1 MDMTTMADYFTS
13 NHFELLD
20 KWRGQARDKSNPEQN
35 RAYEDLE
42 AAYAVTERWARGVQK
57 LLFPQGR
64 VEVRKRPTNQG
75 NNFVP
80 YNWARIYPESDSP
93 KELAYTVGINYA
105 EGFVVKIDTVGL
117 DDSDPRRKQY
127 LTLRGAVG
135 NSSSL
140 LATLPKSEGLG
151 KSLAELVD
159 WSVAAIR
166 GFNLRY
172 ADVVAKLG
180 LAVRLSDEDL
190 LKRFANKPIFKALI
204 DTWTPADA
212 TLFCRLARAVH
223 AAGYDWWHVG
233 IGVQIR
239 FGRNNPGQE
248 RAVGVLGI
256 VHGRRTRKLSWLP
269 RGAASLPQFERQ
281 PITEELV
288 SKVEAALQADRAA
301 LDAWLMLDVER
312 QGLWPDQLRE
322 ALVEPGDD
330 ADEAEPA
337 ITSTRRAP
345 LNRIYYGPPG
355 TGKTYQLLQLLAD
368 QYTHEVAQ
376 GDAAEWTAQ
385 RISYEFGSMT
395 WWEAL
400 AATLYDLQ
408 RPAKVAQI
416 IDHPFVKAVIAAKAR
431 TKNVH
436 QTVWGT
442 LQEHTVE
449 DSKTVKQKARFD
461 PMIFDKSADSMWQLA
476 GNWKEQ
482 LQPIV
487 SMVDEIR
494 CGPGGKDERI
504 ERYSLVTFHQSYGYE
519 EFVEGLRPVLDSE
532 QVAGQVRYEIREGA
546 FKELCRRA
554 RLAPDQQFAMV
565 IDEINRGNISKIFGE
580 LITLIETDKRDPVN
594 GSRPPVVVKLAYSG
608 ESFAVP
614 ANVDLIG
621 TMNTADRSL
630 ALMDTALRRRFDFI
644 ARMSDARDIV
654 GAPLHDLKVTVAE
667 DVIDIPR
674 MLGRINER
682 IEALYDRDHAIGHAY
697 FTPLAGVRDG
707 PARFAALGEIFRQ
720 RLLPLLEEYFFE
732 DWQKISLVLADNQKP
747 DGAQFVVVRDDQASD
762 LESLFGTD
770 HGLDAYATKRRYV
783 LRDEAFAASAA
794 YVGIYELDL

>member
-1 MDMTTMADYFTS
+1 MTGYFTS
-13 NHFELLD
+13 DHFKLLD
-20 KWRGQARDKSNPEQN
+20 KWRGQVRDKSNPEQN
-35 RAYEDLE
+35 RAYQDLE
-42 AAYAVTERWARGVQK
+42 AAYAVTEVWAQEVQK
-57 LLFPQGR
+57 RLFPQGR
-64 VEVRKRPTNQG
+64 VVVRKRPTNQG
-75 NNFVP
+75 NNFAP

-117 DDSDPRRKQY
+117 DDGDPRRKQY
-127 LTLRGAVG
+127 LTLRGAVD
-135 NSSSL
+135 NSSL
-140 LATLPKSEGLG
+140 ILATLPKSDGLG

-159 WSVAAIR
+159 WSVTAIR
-166 GFNLRY
+166 GFKLRY
-172 ADVVAKLG
+172 ADVISKLG

-190 LKRFANKPIFKALI
+190 LKRFVGKPAFKAFI
-204 DTWTPADA
+204 DTWTAADA
-212 TLFCRLARAVH
+212 TLFCRLGRAVH
-223 AAGYDWWHVG
+223 DAGYDWWHVG

-239 FGRNNPGQE
+239 FGRKNPGQE
-248 RAVGVLGI
+248 RAIGVLGI
-256 VHGRRTRKLSWLP
+256 VNGRRTQKLSWLP
-269 RGAASLPQFERQ
+269 RGTASLTKFERQ
-281 PITEELV
+281 PITDDLV
-288 SKVEAALQADRAA
+288 SKIDAALQADRAA
-301 LDAWLMLDVER
+301 LDAWLILDDER

-322 ALVEPGDD
+322 DPVEPGDD
-330 ADEAEPA
+330 ADEAEVA
-337 ITSTRRAP
+337 MTSTRREP

-385 RISYEFGSMT
+385 RISYEFSSMT

-408 RPAKVAQI
+408 SPAKVAQI
-416 IDHPFVKAVIAAKAR
+416 IDHPFIKAVIAAKAR
-431 TKNVH
+431 TKNIH

-449 DSKTVKQKARFD
+449 DTKTVKQKARFD
-461 PMIFDKSADSMWQLA
+461 PMVFDKSADSMWQLA

-487 SMVDEIR
+487 SLVDEIR
-494 CGPGGKDERI
+494 RGPGGKGERI

-532 QVAGQVRYEIREGA
+532 QAAGQVRYEIREGA

-644 ARMSDARDIV
+644 ARMPDARDIV

-667 DVIDIPR
+667 DVIDISR

-682 IEALYDRDHAIGHAY
+682 IEALYDRDHTIGHAY
-697 FTPLAGVRDG
+697 FTPLAGVPDG
-707 PARFAALGEIFRQ
+707 PIRFAALGEIFRQ

-732 DWQKISLVLADNQKP
+732 DWQKIRLVLADNQKP

-762 LESLFGTD
+762 LESLFGAE
-770 HGLDAYATKRRYV
+770 HGLDAYATKRRYA
-783 LRDEAFAASAA
+783 LGDEAFAAPAA